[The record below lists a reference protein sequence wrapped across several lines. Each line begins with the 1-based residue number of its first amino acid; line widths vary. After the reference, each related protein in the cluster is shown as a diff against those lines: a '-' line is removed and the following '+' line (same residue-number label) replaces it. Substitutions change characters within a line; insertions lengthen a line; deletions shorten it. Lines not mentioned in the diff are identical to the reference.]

1 MGAQCIVTRLPF
13 PQPNLFRG
21 KGPERGEG
29 KKMIERKTGGRRGG
43 KEWREERRER
53 CMKTGREVR

>member
-1 MGAQCIVTRLPF
+1 MEAQCIVTRLPF

-29 KKMIERKTGGRRGG
+29 KKMIERKRGDGG
-43 KEWREERRER
+43 KEKSGEKSGE
-53 CMKTGREVR
+53 KDA